1 MTRWESTHGGKPVQ
15 GAFKVLKRGLADS
28 PEMRKGLGYT
38 ICLAMTYSLGSL
50 MVPILIQQIL
60 DKGLVHGFRPYFVYT
75 WCALAG
81 AGILIVYL
89 AGRATFRRMVSNSEL
104 ALKSLRTRVFGHIH
118 RLSIAEQSATRR
130 GTFVTRVT
138 SDIDQLLQFM
148 EWGALS
154 WILGGALM
162 FGTLVAML
170 AYSWRLSLV
179 VIFMI
184 VPVIFILR
192 WLQRGLLAA
201 YEDVRTKVSDTL
213 SEISESVM
221 GAAVIRAYGY
231 DDRMDHRLKGAIN
244 AQYRSIINAN
254 KYQATTLPMSDFF
267 GGVAM
272 AAVLFVGVIYGP
284 QWGMSAG
291 EIVAFVFLV
300 SLFLQ
305 PLGEMAET
313 FDQTQTA
320 IAAWR
325 KVLGV
330 LDIPVDVEE
339 PDPGVELPA
348 GSLSVVT
355 ENLKFAYREGET
367 ILRGINVHIY
377 AGGRV
382 AIVGETGCGKTT
394 FAKLICR
401 LADPAEGRVVVGGID
416 LRQVATESRRKA
428 IRMVP
433 QDGFLFDT
441 TIRENVRYGREDA
454 TDLEI
459 EAAFESLGLREW
471 VGRRPLGLDTQV
483 GERGE
488 SLSVGERQLVAL
500 VRAQIAD
507 PGLLILDEAT
517 SAIDPETEAALTQA
531 LERLSQGR
539 TTLAIA
545 HRLSTAE
552 GADYVLVFDRGEIVE
567 RGNHAELVAAGRV
580 YASLYRSWLGNTQ
593 AGDGSPPARAPL
605 DPKTSLEPFAD
616 HFE

>member
-1 MTRWESTHGGKPVQ
+1 MTWWESSHGGKPVQ
-15 GAFKVLKRGLADS
+15 GAFKILKRGIADS
-28 PEMRKGLGYT
+28 VEMRKGLGYT
-38 ICLAMTYSLGSL
+38 IGMAMAYSLGSL

-60 DKGLVHGFRPYFVYT
+60 DKGLVDGFRPHFVYT
-75 WCALAG
+75 WCALAAVG
-81 AGILIVYL
+81 VVIVYL
-89 AGRATFRRMVSNSEL
+89 AGRMTFRRMVTNSEL

-130 GTFVTRVT
+130 GTYVTRVT

-154 WILGGALM
+154 WILGGTLM
-162 FGTLVAML
+162 IGTLTAMFV
-170 AYSWRLSLV
+170 YSWRLSLV
-179 VIFMI
+179 VVLVIL
-184 VPVIFILR
+184 PVIFIMR
-192 WLQRGLLAA
+192 WLQRGLLSA
-201 YEDVRTKVSDTL
+201 YEDVRNRVSNTL

-231 DDRMDHRLKGAIN
+231 DERMDQRLKGAIN
-244 AQYRSIINAN
+244 AQYRSIIDAN
-254 KYQATTLPMSDFF
+254 KYQATTLPISDFF
-267 GGVAM
+267 GGIAM
-272 AAVLFVGVIYGP
+272 AAVLFVGVVWGP
-284 QWGMSAG
+284 GWGMSAG
-291 EIVAFVFLV
+291 EVVAFMFLV

-339 PDPGVELPA
+339 PDPGVELPS
-348 GSLSVVT
+348 GPLSVQT
-355 ENLKFAYREGET
+355 ENLKFAYREGG
-367 ILRGINVHIY
+367 LVLKGIDVDVY

-401 LADPAEGRVVVGGID
+401 LADPTEGRIVVGGVD
-416 LRQVATESRRKA
+416 LREVGVESRRKA

-441 TIRENVRYGREDA
+441 TIGENVRYGREGASDA
-454 TDLEI
+454 DI
-459 EAAFESLGLREW
+459 EAAFEALGLTEW
-471 VGRRPLGLDTQV
+471 VAHRPTGLATRV

-517 SAIDPETEAALTQA
+517 SAVDPETEAALTQA

-539 TTLAIA
+539 TTLTIA

-552 GADYVLVFDRGEIVE
+552 RADYVLVFDRGEIVE
-567 RGNHAELVAAGRV
+567 RGNHRELVEAGGI

-593 AGDGSPPARAPL
+593 PV
-605 DPKTSLEPFAD
+605 
-616 HFE
+616 

>member
-1 MTRWESTHGGKPVQ
+1 MTWWESSHGGKPVQ
-15 GAFKVLKRGLADS
+15 GAFKILKRGIADS
-28 PEMRKGLGYT
+28 TEMRKGLGYT
-38 ICLAMTYSLGSL
+38 IAMAMAYSLGSL

-60 DKGLVHGFRPYFVYT
+60 DKGLVDGFRPRFVYT
-75 WCALAG
+75 WCALAAVG
-81 AGILIVYL
+81 TVLIYL
-89 AGRATFRRMVSNSEL
+89 AGRMTFRRMVSNSEL
-104 ALKSLRTRVFGHIH
+104 ALRSLRTRVFGHIH

-130 GTFVTRVT
+130 GTYVTRVT

-154 WILGGALM
+154 WILGGTLM
-162 FGTLVAML
+162 IGTLVAMFV
-170 AYSWRLSLV
+170 YSWRLSLV
-179 VIFMI
+179 VVLVIL
-184 VPVIFILR
+184 PVIFIMR

-201 YEDVRTKVSDTL
+201 YEDVRNRVSNTL

-231 DDRMDHRLKGAIN
+231 DERMDRRLKGAIN

-254 KYQATTLPMSDFF
+254 KYQATTLPISDFF
-267 GGVAM
+267 GGIAM
-272 AAVLFVGVIYGP
+272 AAVLFVGVVYGP
-284 QWGMSAG
+284 GWGMSAG
-291 EIVAFVFLV
+291 EVVAFMFLV
-300 SLFLQ
+300 NLFLQ

-330 LDIPVDVEE
+330 LDIPVDVVEAN
-339 PDPGVELPA
+339 PGVVLPS
-348 GSLSVVT
+348 GSLSVTT
-355 ENLKFAYREGET
+355 ENLRFAYREGG
-367 ILRGINVHIY
+367 LVLKGIDVDVY

-401 LADPAEGRVVVGGID
+401 LADPSEGRILVGGVD
-416 LRQVATESRRKA
+416 LREVETESRRRA

-433 QDGFLFDT
+433 QDGFLFDN
-441 TIRENVRYGREDA
+441 TIGENVRFGRDGA
-454 TDLEI
+454 TDADI
-459 EAAFESLGLREW
+459 EAAFEALGLTEW
-471 VGRRPLGLDTQV
+471 VRHRPRGLDTQV

-488 SLSVGERQLVAL
+488 NLSVGERQLVAL

-517 SAIDPETEAALTQA
+517 SAVDPETEAALTMA

-539 TTLAIA
+539 TTLTIA

-552 GADYVLVFDRGEIVE
+552 RADYVLVFDRGEIVE
-567 RGNHAELVAAGRV
+567 RGNHRELVEAGGI

-593 AGDGSPPARAPL
+593 PA
-605 DPKTSLEPFAD
+605 
-616 HFE
+616 

>member
-1 MTRWESTHGGKPVQ
+1 MTWWESSHGGKPVS
-15 GAFKVLKRGLADS
+15 GAFKILKRGLADS
-28 PEMRKGLGYT
+28 KEMRQGLGYT
-38 ICLAMTYSLGSL
+38 IGLAMAYSLGSL

-60 DKGLVHGFRPYFVYT
+60 DKGLVHGFRPHFVYT
-75 WCALAG
+75 WCALAAVG
-81 AGILIVYL
+81 VVIVYI
-89 AGRATFRRMVSNSEL
+89 AGRATFRRMVAKSEL

-118 RLSIAEQSATRR
+118 RLSIAEHSSTRR
-130 GTFVTRVT
+130 GTYVTRVT

-154 WILGGALM
+154 WILGGTLM
-162 FGTLVAML
+162 IGTLIAMF
-170 AYSWRLSLV
+170 AYSWRLTLV
-179 VIFMI
+179 VVFMI
-184 VPVIFILR
+184 LPVVFIMR

-201 YEDVRTKVSDTL
+201 YEEVRTRVGNTL

-231 DDRMDHRLKGAIN
+231 DERMDQRLKGAIN
-244 AQYRSIINAN
+244 AQYKSIINAN

-272 AAVLFVGVIYGP
+272 AAVLFVGVTYGP
-284 QWGMSAG
+284 GWGMSAG
-291 EIVAFVFLV
+291 EVVAFMFLV

-305 PLGEMAET
+305 PVGEMAET

-330 LDIPVDVEE
+330 LDIPIDVVE
-339 PDPGVELPA
+339 PDPGVQLPDGPLA
-348 GSLSVVT
+348 VT
-355 ENLKFAYREGET
+355 SEGLKFSYREGG
-367 ILRGINVHIY
+367 LVLKGIDVDVY

-394 FAKLICR
+394 FAKLLCR
-401 LADPAEGRVVVGGID
+401 LADPDEGRIVIGGVD
-416 LRQVATESRRKA
+416 LREVATESRRKA

-441 TIRENVRYGREDA
+441 SIRENVRYGRDGA
-454 TDLEI
+454 TDADV
-459 EAAFESLGLREW
+459 EASFEALGLTGW
-471 VGRRPLGLDTQV
+471 VQRRPNGLDTQV

-517 SAIDPETEAALTQA
+517 SAVDPETEAALTQA
-531 LERLSQGR
+531 LERLSEGR

-552 GADYVLVFDRGEIVE
+552 RADYVLVFDRGEIVE
-567 RGNHAELVAAGRV
+567 RGNHRELVAAGGV

-593 AGDGSPPARAPL
+593 S
-605 DPKTSLEPFAD
+605 T
-616 HFE
+616 

>member
-1 MTRWESTHGGKPVQ
+1 MTWWESSHGGKPVQ
-15 GAFKVLKRGLADS
+15 GAFKILKRGIADS
-28 PEMRKGLGYT
+28 PEMRKGFGYT
-38 ICLAMTYSLGSL
+38 IAMAMTYSLGSL
-50 MVPILIQQIL
+50 MIPILVQQIL
-60 DKGLVHGFRPYFVYT
+60 DNGLIDGFRPRFVYT
-75 WCALAG
+75 WCAIAG
-81 AGILIVYL
+81 LGVVVVYL
-89 AGRATFRRMVSNSEL
+89 AGRETSRRMVTNSEQ

-130 GTFVTRVT
+130 GTYVTRVT

-148 EWGALS
+148 EWGVLS
-154 WILGGALM
+154 WVLGGTLM
-162 FGTLVAML
+162 LGTLVAMF
-170 AYSWRLSLV
+170 AYSWRLTLV
-179 VIFMI
+179 V
-184 VPVIFILR
+184 VVVVLPVIFIMR
-192 WLQRGLLAA
+192 WLQRALLAA
-201 YEDVRTKVSDTL
+201 YEDVRNKVSETL

-231 DDRMDHRLKGAIN
+231 DERMDQRLKGAIN
-244 AQYRSIINAN
+244 AQYRSIIHSN
-254 KYQATTLPMSDFF
+254 KYMATTLPISDFF
-267 GGVAM
+267 GGIAM
-272 AAVLFVGVIYGP
+272 AAVLFVGVVFGP
-284 QWGMSAG
+284 GWGMTPG
-291 EIVAFVFLV
+291 EVIAFMFLV

-305 PLGEMAET
+305 PLGEIAET

-325 KVLGV
+325 KVQGV
-330 LDIPVDVEE
+330 LDLPVEVTE
-339 PDPGVELPA
+339 PDPGVELPRGA
-348 GSLSVVT
+348 LAVT
-355 ENLKFAYREGET
+355 TQGLKFAYREGG
-367 ILRGINVHIY
+367 LVLKGIDVDVY

-401 LADPAEGRVVVGGID
+401 LADPTEGMITVGGID
-416 LRQVATESRRKA
+416 LREIATGSRRRA

-441 TIRENVRYGREDA
+441 TISENVRYGREGA
-454 TDLEI
+454 TDAEI
-459 EAAFESLGLREW
+459 EAAFAALGLTEW
-471 VGRRPLGLDTQV
+471 VARRPHGLDTQV

-517 SAIDPETEAALTQA
+517 SAVDPETDAALTRA

-539 TTLAIA
+539 TTLTIA

-552 GADYVLVFDRGEIVE
+552 SADYVLVFDRGEIVE
-567 RGNHAELVAAGRV
+567 RGNHPELVAAGGI

-593 AGDGSPPARAPL
+593 AA
-605 DPKTSLEPFAD
+605 
-616 HFE
+616 

>member
-1 MTRWESTHGGKPVQ
+1 MTWWESSHGGKPVQ
-15 GAFKVLKRGLADS
+15 GAFKILKRGIADS
-28 PEMRKGLGYT
+28 TEMRRGLGYT
-38 ICLAMTYSLGSL
+38 IAMAMAYSLGSL

-60 DKGLVHGFRPYFVYT
+60 DKGLVDGFRPRFVYT
-75 WCALAG
+75 WCALAAVG
-81 AGILIVYL
+81 VVLIYL
-89 AGRATFRRMVSNSEL
+89 AGRMTFRRMVSNSEL

-130 GTFVTRVT
+130 GTYVTRVT

-154 WILGGALM
+154 WILGGTLM
-162 FGTLVAML
+162 LGTLTAMFV
-170 AYSWRLSLV
+170 YSWRLSLV
-179 VIFMI
+179 VIVVI
-184 VPVIFILR
+184 LPVILIMR

-201 YEDVRTKVSDTL
+201 YEDVRNKVSNTL

-231 DDRMDHRLKGAIN
+231 DERMDQRLKGAIN

-254 KYQATTLPMSDFF
+254 KYQATTLPISDFF
-267 GGVAM
+267 GGIAM
-272 AAVLFVGVIYGP
+272 AAVLFVGVVWGP
-284 QWGMSAG
+284 GWGMSAG
-291 EIVAFVFLV
+291 EVVAFMFLV

-330 LDIPVDVEE
+330 LDIPVDVVEAE
-339 PDPGVELPA
+339 PGVELPS
-348 GSLSVVT
+348 GPLSVRT
-355 ENLKFAYREGET
+355 EDLKFAYREGG
-367 ILRGINVHIY
+367 LVLKGIDVDVY

-401 LADPAEGRVVVGGID
+401 LADPTEGRIVVGDID
-416 LRQVATESRRKA
+416 LREVAVESRRKS

-441 TIRENVRYGREDA
+441 TIAENVRYGREGA
-454 TDLEI
+454 TDADI
-459 EAAFESLGLREW
+459 EAAFAALGLSEW
-471 VGRRPLGLDTQV
+471 VARRPNGLATMV

-517 SAIDPETEAALTQA
+517 SAVDPETEAALTQA

-539 TTLAIA
+539 TTLTIA

-552 GADYVLVFDRGEIVE
+552 RADYVLVFDRGEIVE
-567 RGNHAELVAAGRV
+567 RGNHRELVEAGGI

-593 AGDGSPPARAPL
+593 PV
-605 DPKTSLEPFAD
+605 
-616 HFE
+616 

>member
-1 MTRWESTHGGKPVQ
+1 MTWWESSHGGKPVQ
-15 GAFKVLKRGLADS
+15 GAFKILKRGIADS
-28 PEMRKGLGYT
+28 TEMRKGLGYT
-38 ICLAMTYSLGSL
+38 IAMAMAYSLGSL

-60 DKGLVHGFRPYFVYT
+60 DKGLVDGFRPHFVYT
-75 WCALAG
+75 WCALAAVG
-81 AGILIVYL
+81 VVIIYL
-89 AGRATFRRMVSNSEL
+89 AGRLTFRRMVTNSEL

-130 GTFVTRVT
+130 GTYVTRVT

-154 WILGGALM
+154 WILGGTLM
-162 FGTLVAML
+162 LGTLVAMFV
-170 AYSWRLSLV
+170 YSWRLSLV
-179 VIFMI
+179 VILVI
-184 VPVIFILR
+184 LPVIFIMR

-201 YEDVRTKVSDTL
+201 YEDVRNKVSNTL

-231 DDRMDHRLKGAIN
+231 DERMDQRLKGAIN
-244 AQYRSIINAN
+244 SQYRSIINAN
-254 KYQATTLPMSDFF
+254 KFQATTLPISDFF
-267 GGVAM
+267 GGIAM
-272 AAVLFVGVIYGP
+272 AAVLFVGVVWGP
-284 QWGMSAG
+284 GWGMSAG
-291 EIVAFVFLV
+291 EVVAFMFLV

-330 LDIPVDVEE
+330 LDIPVDVVEAE
-339 PDPGVELPA
+339 PGVELPPGPLA
-348 GSLSVVT
+348 VRT
-355 ENLKFAYREGET
+355 ENLRFAYREGG
-367 ILRGINVHIY
+367 LVLKGNDVDVY
-377 AGGRV
+377 AGGRI

-401 LADPAEGRVVVGGID
+401 LADPTEGRIVVGDID
-416 LRQVATESRRKA
+416 LREVAVESRRKA

-441 TIRENVRYGREDA
+441 TIAENVRYGREGS
-454 TDLEI
+454 TDEDI
-459 EAAFESLGLREW
+459 REAFAALGLTEW
-471 VGRRPLGLDTQV
+471 VAHRPHGLETNV

-517 SAIDPETEAALTQA
+517 SAVDPETEAALTQA

-539 TTLAIA
+539 TTLTIA

-552 GADYVLVFDRGEIVE
+552 RADYVLVFDRGEIVE
-567 RGNHAELVAAGRV
+567 RGNHRELVAAGGI

-593 AGDGSPPARAPL
+593 PA
-605 DPKTSLEPFAD
+605 
-616 HFE
+616 

>member
-1 MTRWESTHGGKPVQ
+1 MTWWESSHGGKPVT
-15 GAFKVLKRGLADS
+15 GAFKILKRGIADS
-28 PEMRKGLGYT
+28 TEMRKGLGYT
-38 ICLAMTYSLGSL
+38 IGLAMAYSLGSL
-50 MVPILIQQIL
+50 MIPILIQQIL
-60 DKGLVHGFRPYFVYT
+60 DKGLVDGFKPRFVYT

-81 AGILIVYL
+81 VGVILVYL
-89 AGRATFRRMVSNSEL
+89 AGRATFKRMVTNSEL
-104 ALKSLRTRVFGHIH
+104 ALKSLRTRVFAHIH
-118 RLSIAEQSATRR
+118 RLSIAEQSSTRR
-130 GTFVTRVT
+130 GTYVTRVT

-154 WILGGALM
+154 WILGGTLM
-162 FGTLVAML
+162 IGTLIAMF
-170 AYSWRLSLV
+170 AYSWRLTLV
-179 VIFMI
+179 V
-184 VPVIFILR
+184 VLVVLPVVFVMR

-201 YEDVRTKVSDTL
+201 YEDVRTRVSDTL

-231 DDRMDHRLKGAIN
+231 DERMDQRLKGAIE
-244 AQYRSIINAN
+244 AQYKSIIHAN
-254 KYQATTLPMSDFF
+254 RYMATTLPMSDFF
-267 GGVAM
+267 GALAM
-272 AAVLFVGVIYGP
+272 AAVLLVGVVYGP
-284 QWGMSAG
+284 GWGMSAG
-291 EIVAFVFLV
+291 EVVAFMFLV

-330 LDIPVDVEE
+330 LDIPVEVLE
-339 PDPGVELPA
+339 PHPGVALPD
-348 GSLSVVT
+348 GPLSVVT
-355 ENLKFAYREGET
+355 ENLKFAYREGD
-367 ILRGINVHIY
+367 LVLKGIDVDVY
-377 AGGRV
+377 AGGRI

-401 LADPAEGRVVVGGID
+401 LADPAAGRILVGGVD
-416 LRQVATESRRKA
+416 LRDVTTESRRKA

-454 TDLEI
+454 TDTDV
-459 EAAFESLGLREW
+459 EAAFEGLGLTEW
-471 VGRRPLGLDTQV
+471 VRRRPQGFETRV

-488 SLSVGERQLVAL
+488 NLSVGERQLVAL

-517 SAIDPETEAALTQA
+517 SAVDPETESALTQA

-539 TTLAIA
+539 TTLTIA
-545 HRLSTAE
+545 HRLSTAQS
-552 GADYVLVFDRGEIVE
+552 ADYVLVFDRGEIVE
-567 RGNHAELVAAGRV
+567 RGNHAELVAAGGV

-593 AGDGSPPARAPL
+593 TA
-605 DPKTSLEPFAD
+605 
-616 HFE
+616 

>member
-1 MTRWESTHGGKPVQ
+1 MTWWESSHGGKPVQ
-15 GAFKVLKRGLADS
+15 GAFKILKRGIADS
-28 PEMRKGLGYT
+28 TEMRKGLGYT
-38 ICLAMTYSLGSL
+38 IAMAMAYSLGSL

-60 DKGLVHGFRPYFVYT
+60 DKGLVDGFRPHFVYT
-75 WCALAG
+75 WCALAAVG
-81 AGILIVYL
+81 VVLIYL
-89 AGRATFRRMVSNSEL
+89 AGRMTFRRMVSNSEL

-130 GTFVTRVT
+130 GTYVTRVT

-154 WILGGALM
+154 WILGGTLM
-162 FGTLVAML
+162 LGTLTAMFI
-170 AYSWRLSLV
+170 YSWRLSLV
-179 VIFMI
+179 VVLVIL
-184 VPVIFILR
+184 PVILIMR

-201 YEDVRTKVSDTL
+201 YEDVRNKVSNTL

-231 DDRMDHRLKGAIN
+231 DERMDQRLKGAIN

-254 KYQATTLPMSDFF
+254 KYQATTLPISDFF
-267 GGVAM
+267 GGIAM
-272 AAVLFVGVIYGP
+272 AAVLFVGVVWGP
-284 QWGMSAG
+284 GWGMSAG
-291 EIVAFVFLV
+291 EVVAFMFLV

-330 LDIPVDVEE
+330 LDIPVDVVEAE
-339 PDPGVELPA
+339 PGVELPS
-348 GSLSVVT
+348 GPLSVRT
-355 ENLKFAYREGET
+355 EGLKFAYREGG
-367 ILRGINVHIY
+367 LVLKGIDVDVY

-401 LADPAEGRVVVGGID
+401 LADPTEGRIVVGDID
-416 LRQVATESRRKA
+416 LREVAVESRRES

-441 TIRENVRYGREDA
+441 TIAENVRYGREGA
-454 TDLEI
+454 TDADI
-459 EAAFESLGLREW
+459 EAAFAALGLSEW
-471 VGRRPLGLDTQV
+471 VAHRPNGLATMV

-517 SAIDPETEAALTQA
+517 SAVDPETEAALTQA

-539 TTLAIA
+539 TTLTIA

-552 GADYVLVFDRGEIVE
+552 RADYVLVFDRGEIVE
-567 RGNHAELVAAGRV
+567 RGNHQELVEAGGI

-593 AGDGSPPARAPL
+593 PV
-605 DPKTSLEPFAD
+605 
-616 HFE
+616 

>member
-1 MTRWESTHGGKPVQ
+1 MTWWESSHGGKPVQ
-15 GAFKVLKRGLADS
+15 GAFKILKRGLADS
-28 PEMRKGLGYT
+28 TEMRKGLGYT
-38 ICLAMTYSLGSL
+38 IGLAMAYSLGSL
-50 MVPILIQQIL
+50 MVPILVQQIL
-60 DKGLVHGFRPYFVYT
+60 DKGLVDGFRPRFVYT
-75 WCALAG
+75 WCAIAG
-81 AGILIVYL
+81 AGVIIVYL
-89 AGRATFRRMVSNSEL
+89 AGRAATRRMVTNSEL

-130 GTFVTRVT
+130 GTYVTRVT
-138 SDIDQLLQFM
+138 SDIDQLLQFI

-154 WILGGALM
+154 WILGGTLM
-162 FGTLVAML
+162 IGTLIAMF
-170 AYSWRLSLV
+170 AYSWRLTLV
-179 VIFMI
+179 VVFMI
-184 VPVIFILR
+184 LPVVFIMR

-201 YEDVRTKVSDTL
+201 YEDVRNKVSNTL

-231 DDRMDHRLKGAIN
+231 DDRMDQRLKGAIN
-244 AQYRSIINAN
+244 AQYRSIIHAN
-254 KYQATTLPMSDFF
+254 RYQATTLPISDFF
-267 GGVAM
+267 GGIAM

-284 QWGMSAG
+284 GWGMSAG
-291 EIVAFVFLV
+291 EVVAFMFLV

-330 LDIPVDVEE
+330 LDIPIDVVE
-339 PDPGVELPA
+339 PDPGIELPS
-348 GSLSVVT
+348 GSLSVVA
-355 ENLKFAYREGET
+355 EDLRFAYREGGMV
-367 ILRGINVHIY
+367 LKGIDVDVY

-401 LADPAEGRVVVGGID
+401 LADPAEGRIVIGGVD
-416 LRQVATESRRKA
+416 LREVATDSRRTA

-454 TDLEI
+454 TDADI
-459 EAAFESLGLREW
+459 EAAFELLGLTGW
-471 VGRRPLGLDTQV
+471 VQRRPLGLDTQV

-517 SAIDPETEAALTQA
+517 SAVDPETEAALTQA
-531 LERLSQGR
+531 LERLSRGR

-545 HRLSTAE
+545 HRLSTAQ
-552 GADYVLVFDRGEIVE
+552 GADYVLVFDRGAIVE
-567 RGNHAELVAAGRV
+567 RGNHTELVAAGGV

-593 AGDGSPPARAPL
+593 SD
-605 DPKTSLEPFAD
+605 
-616 HFE
+616 

>member
-1 MTRWESTHGGKPVQ
+1 MSWWESSHGGKPVS
-15 GAFKVLKRGLADS
+15 GAFKILKRGLTDS
-28 PEMRKGLGYT
+28 KEMRQGLGYT
-38 ICLAMTYSLGSL
+38 IGLAMAYSLGSL

-60 DKGLVHGFRPYFVYT
+60 DKGLVDGFRPRFVYT
-75 WCALAG
+75 WCALAAVG
-81 AGILIVYL
+81 VVIVFI
-89 AGRATFRRMVSNSEL
+89 AGRATFRRMVTASEQ
-104 ALKSLRTRVFGHIH
+104 ALMSLRTRVFGHIH
-118 RLSIAEQSATRR
+118 RLSIAEHSSTRR
-130 GTFVTRVT
+130 GTYVTRVT

-154 WILGGALM
+154 WILGGTLM
-162 FGTLVAML
+162 IGTLIAMF
-170 AYSWRLSLV
+170 AYSWRLTGV
-179 VIFMI
+179 VVFMI
-184 VPVIFILR
+184 LPVIFVMR

-201 YEDVRTKVSDTL
+201 YDDVRNRVSETL

-231 DDRMDHRLKGAIN
+231 DERMDQRLKGAIN
-244 AQYRSIINAN
+244 AQYRSIIHAN
-254 KYQATTLPMSDFF
+254 KFQATTLPMSDFF
-267 GGVAM
+267 GGIAM
-272 AAVLFVGVIYGP
+272 AAVLFVGVTYGP
-284 QWGMSAG
+284 GWGMSAG
-291 EIVAFVFLV
+291 EVVAFMFLV
-300 SLFLQ
+300 NLFLQ

-330 LDIPVDVEE
+330 LDIPVDVVE
-339 PDPGVELPA
+339 PDPGVDLPA

-355 ENLKFAYREGET
+355 ENLKFAYREGGMV
-367 ILRGINVHIY
+367 LQGIDVHVY

-401 LADPAEGRVVVGGID
+401 LADPAEGCIVVGGID
-416 LRQVATESRRKA
+416 LREVATKSRRKA

-441 TIRENVRYGREDA
+441 TIRENVRYGREGA
-454 TDLEI
+454 TDADI
-459 EAAFESLGLREW
+459 EAAFESLGLTEW
-471 VGRRPLGLDTQV
+471 VRRRPLGLDTQV

-488 SLSVGERQLVAL
+488 RLSVGERQLVAL

-517 SAIDPETEAALTQA
+517 SAVDPETEAALTLA

-567 RGNHAELVAAGRV
+567 RGNHAELVAAGGI
-580 YASLYRSWLGNTQ
+580 YASLYRSWLGNTK
-593 AGDGSPPARAPL
+593 AV
-605 DPKTSLEPFAD
+605 
-616 HFE
+616 